1 MNANSYYMYQ
11 ILSQANRKG
20 HNVISFVAHT
30 KYDRRVAARYMRKRG
45 WKLVKG
51 SRGEKRLT
59 FNKI

>member
-30 KYDRRVAARYMRKRG
+30 KYDRRVAARYMRNSIKI
-45 WKLVKG
+45 KG
-51 SRGEKRLT
+51 GK
-59 FNKI
+59 KICQQ